1 MLSAR
6 DKKRLIE
13 GSLLSDYENSNYI
26 NKEGNIIE
34 AHELSFLGAG
44 ENSSVWKYKNNAFKI
59 FFAKCLPWALTIE
72 TYERMKCL
80 PLKRTLKAKDVYSEI
95 INQSKYSSLD
105 AYMMDFQRKNN
116 KSLLECPTQSFLE
129 NIKLLEE
136 DCQMLSENAL
146 TMEDIKPENS
156 ILNNDFELYLS
167 DIDMYQVTYN
177 LPESDILYKNKI
189 NLNYFFKEY
198 ILALLENLEELKLEE
213 YAVAVS
219 KIHEI
224 FETPIAFVAASESFE
239 KLFSKYECPKEYFLS
254 LRQKR

>member
-1 MLSAR
+1 MFTT
-6 DKKRLIE
+6 KK
-13 GSLLSDYENSNYI
+13 N
-26 NKEGNIIE
+26 
-34 AHELSFLGAG
+34 F
-44 ENSSVWKYKNNAFKI
+44 
-59 FFAKCLPWALTIE
+59 
-72 TYERMKCL
+72 
-80 PLKRTLKAKDVYSEI
+80 KAKDVYSEI

-105 AYMMDFQRKNN
+105 AYLMDFQRKNN

-198 ILALLENLEELKLEE
+198 ILALLENLEELNITDFSFTFHSALKVL
-213 YAVAVS
+213 S
-219 KIHEI
+219 SPNS
-224 FETPIAFVAASESFE
+224 PII
-239 KLFSKYECPKEYFLS
+239 L
-254 LRQKR
+254 